1 MATSDA
7 DTGARNGRRRTA
19 AKETTAEGTEGAK
32 QPAAK
37 ATEPA
42 KEDSKEFTAMPQSE
56 ANLPAP
62 SLGGLATRPVDT
74 SGIEIVESMMIS
86 GERPIAASHLD
97 IYGMILNNRPIEATH
112 LKVVDTD
119 TIPGHRPIFASELH
133 VLDMDTL
140 PGHRPI
146 VASDPHLMESSMLPG
161 GRPIASNDIGEDSSG
176 MMGYLD

>member
-1 MATSDA
+1 MEGKEHGTKEHSATKKT
-7 DTGARNGRRRTA
+7 DTS
-19 AKETTAEGTEGAK
+19 KE
-32 QPAAK
+32 
-37 ATEPA
+37 
-42 KEDSKEFTAMPQSE
+42 EFTAMPTSE
-56 ANLPAP
+56 AG
-62 SLGGLATRPVDT
+62 SLGGLAVRPVDS

-97 IYGMILNNRPIEATH
+97 IYGTILNNRPIESTH

-133 VLDMDTL
+133 VLDIDTL

-161 GRPIASNDIGEDSSG
+161 GRPIASNDTDDATGL
-176 MMGYLD
+176 MGYLD